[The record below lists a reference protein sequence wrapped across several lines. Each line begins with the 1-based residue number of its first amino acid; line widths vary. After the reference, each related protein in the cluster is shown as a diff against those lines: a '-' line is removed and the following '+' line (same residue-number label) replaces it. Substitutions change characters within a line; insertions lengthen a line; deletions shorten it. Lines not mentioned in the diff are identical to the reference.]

1 VKIIDTKIAD
11 VKIIVPKMHGD
22 HRGFFS
28 EIFRTDWMSDIHF
41 IQENLS
47 LSADVGTV
55 RGLHYQ
61 EPPDAQDKLVMVVQ
75 GAILDVV
82 VDIRHG
88 SPTFGQSV
96 AVELSARELTQLLV
110 PVGFAH
116 GFCTLQPNT
125 MVLYK
130 VSAPYSPARDR
141 GILWNDPDLGI
152 EWPVGAGAAVLS
164 DKDRR
169 QPRLRDVEPV
179 FHFSGSTAL
188 V

>member
-1 VKIIDTKIAD
+1 MKITDTKIDA
-11 VKIIVPKMHGD
+11 VKIFSPKVHGD
-22 HRGFFS
+22 NRGFFC
-28 EIFRTDWMSDIHF
+28 EIFRAEWVPHINF
-41 IQENLS
+41 VQENLS

-61 EPPDAQDKLVMVVQ
+61 EPPDAQDKLVTVVQ
-75 GAILDVV
+75 GAILDVA
-82 VDIRHG
+82 VDIRRG

-96 AVELSARELTQLLV
+96 AVELRAEELTQLLV

-116 GFCTLQPNT
+116 GFCTLRPNT

-141 GILWNDPDLGI
+141 GILWNDPHLGI
-152 EWPVGAGAAVLS
+152 EWPVAPDVATLS

-169 QPRLRDVEPV
+169 QPRLRDIEPV
-179 FHFSGSTAL
+179 FHFQG
-188 V
+188 

>member
-1 VKIIDTKIAD
+1 MRFTDTKLD
-11 VKIIVPKMHGD
+11 KIKLLSPRVHGD
-22 HRGFFS
+22 HRGFFC
-28 EIFRTDWMSDIHF
+28 EIFKNEWVPDIQF
-41 IQENLS
+41 VQENLS
-47 LSADVGTV
+47 LSADQGTV

-61 EPPDAQDKLVMVVQ
+61 QPPAAQDKLVMVVQ
-75 GAILDVV
+75 GAILDIA
-82 VDIRHG
+82 VDIRQG

-96 AVELSARELTQLLV
+96 AVELRAEDVTPLLI

-116 GFCTLQPNT
+116 GFCTLRPNT

-130 VSAPYSPARDR
+130 VSAPYSPACDR

-152 EWPVGAGAAVLS
+152 EWPVRPEVAILS

-179 FHFSGSTAL
+179 FHFQG
-188 V
+188 